1 MPKRGHDDDYEMR
14 DERGGKSFRDDGGQ
28 RRYSGEG
35 GEPGNRGHGN
45 PHRAYFERHKHEE
58 WMLKGYDPKSID
70 RALKKREFEAQQAAE
85 RFASHCQGHALEGSQ
100 QVFEELGR
108 SAMDTEDGKRK
119 PGASFAPPLFW
130 ERLDRDLETAVRLQH
145 KLDGEKG
152 LSSEAVDA
160 VVGGLSS
167 GGSGEEAADGDK
179 VKTAQLDTVLEY
191 LWHVHGVNYYAGTEL
206 LWKDYHLRLE
216 RPRMI
221 RRVAGLPSVPTKPA
235 FAPSAEAEQGA
246 QEAAAVTNGS
256 NGEAAVAMEDA
267 KNEDGGEATGQ
278 KATEEAGAGEGMD
291 VEGAKKEGQE
301 GNLTT
306 PPSKRAAKR
315 MARIDSVWEDRL
327 SEGKGDPSEKF
338 LGKERMQKMLEE
350 FVESQIEKMGDEKFG
365 CKLCTKLF
373 RSSDF
378 VQRHINNKHK
388 SMVEEVEEKAYE
400 EVYAQ
405 NYVEEKEQEDRRRGP
420 RGGFG
425 GRPGFGGPMMGGRFP
440 MGGRGGFPMGGR
452 GGFPSPMMAGG
463 PGGRGPM
470 MHPRMPMVP
479 PGAMTQG
486 PRQVY
491 NDLDA
496 PKETRT
502 VLDYGDL

>member
-1 MPKRGHDDDYEMR
+1 MPKRGHDDDYEMP

-35 GEPGNRGHGN
+35 GEPRNRGHGNN

-58 WMLKGYDPKSID
+58 WMLRAYDPKSIE
-70 RALKKREFEAQQAAE
+70 RTLKKRAFEAQQAAE
-85 RFASHCQGHALEGSQ
+85 RFASHCQGHALEGAH

-108 SAMDTEDGKRK
+108 SAMETEDGKRK

-130 ERLDRDLETAVRLQH
+130 ERVDRDLETAVRLQH

-160 VVGGLSS
+160 VVAGLSS
-167 GGSGEEAADGDK
+167 GDGEEVADGDK
-179 VKTAQLDTVLEY
+179 VKTGQLDTVLEY

-221 RRVAGLPSVPTKPA
+221 RRVAGLPSVTKPA
-235 FAPSAEAEQGA
+235 FPPTAEAEQGV
-246 QEAAAVTNGS
+246 QEAAAATNGS

-267 KNEDGGEATGQ
+267 KNEDGGEAAGQ
-278 KATEEAGAGEGMD
+278 KATEEAGAGDVMD
-291 VEGAKKEGQE
+291 VEGAKKEGEE

-315 MARIDSVWEDRL
+315 MARIDSVWEARL

-338 LGKERMQKMLEE
+338 LGKERVQKMLEE
-350 FVESQIEKMGDEKFG
+350 FIESQLEKMGEEKFG

-373 RSSDF
+373 RSEDF
-378 VQRHINNKHK
+378 VRRHIHNKHK

-405 NYVEEKEQEDRRRGP
+405 NYVEEKEQEDRRRGHDRP
-420 RGGFG
+420 RGGPG
-425 GRPGFGGPMMGGRFP
+425 GRPGFGGPMVGGRFP

-463 PGGRGPM
+463 FGGRGPM
-470 MHPRMPMVP
+470 MPH
-479 PGAMTQG
+479 PGATMQA
-486 PRQVY
+486 PRQAY